1 MKLVACLVATAAA
14 ALLAMPA
21 SAQNLQK
28 PQDAIKYRRAAFA
41 VLGPH
46 FAALGAMA
54 NGRAPFDAKAAAR
67 HGEVLAVVSGL
78 PWTAFGPGTDKGDT
92 KAKPEIWTEQAE
104 FKQGADKMQ
113 AEIAKLVAATKTGN
127 LDSIK
132 ASFGP
137 AASTCKSCHDAY
149 RGS

>member
-1 MKLVACLVATAAA
+1 MKAIASLVAAAAA
-14 ALLAMPA
+14 ALLALPA
-21 SAQNLQK
+21 SAQNFQK
-28 PQDAIKYRRAAFA
+28 PEDAIKYRRGAFS

-46 FAALGAMA
+46 FAALGAMV

-67 HGEVLAVVSGL
+67 HGEVLAVVSTL

-92 KAKPEIWTEQAE
+92 KAKPEIWTEQAK
-104 FKQGADKMQ
+104 FKEGADKMQ
-113 AEIAKLVAATKTGN
+113 AEMAKLVAATKTGN

-137 AASTCKSCHDAY
+137 AAGTCKACHDAY